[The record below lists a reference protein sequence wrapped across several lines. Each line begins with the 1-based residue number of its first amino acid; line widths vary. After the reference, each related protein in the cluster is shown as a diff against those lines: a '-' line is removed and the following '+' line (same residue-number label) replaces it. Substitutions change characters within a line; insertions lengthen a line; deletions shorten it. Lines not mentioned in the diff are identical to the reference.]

1 MFERFTDTA
10 RHVVVQAQAD
20 ARRLGH
26 NYMAAS
32 TCCSPRPRP
41 PSRPARSCATRVS
54 RPNASRRKY
63 CAPSGGARR
72 PTRWAAST
80 ARRWL
85 SSASTST
92 SSAPDRGGVRPGR
105 PDPRP
110 PGRLP
115 EQTAS
120 LGEGAARRA
129 DAPPASPS
137 RPSRRSPACGPAPA
151 TSRFCRARSRR
162 PYPVHA
168 ARQEEPGALAAR
180 GEGPARQLHRRPA
193 PHPGPAR
200 PERRHGTGDPVGPR
214 RAGHIAARRHPRP
227 LPQGE
232 LKDTG

>member
-1 MFERFTDTA
+1 MPAGSGTTTS
-10 RHVVVQAQAD
+10 
-20 ARRLGH
+20 
-26 NYMAAS
+26 AAS

-41 PSRPARSCATRVS
+41 RAGQRGPARPGRHARTRRGGNTAHRRAGPDGRPAGRH
-54 RPNASRRKY
+54 RP
-63 CAPSGGARR
+63 PGAGFHRHRPQRR
-72 PTRWAAST
+72 PR
-80 ARRWL
+80 
-85 SSASTST
+85 
-92 SSAPDRGGVRPGR
+92 PDRSGVRPGR
-105 PDPRP
+105 PYPRP
-110 PGRLP
+110 PDRLP

-137 RPSRRSPACGPAPA
+137 RPSRCSAACRPAPA
-151 TSRFCRARSRR
+151 TSRFFRARSRR

-180 GEGPARQLHRRPA
+180 GEGAARQLHRRPA

-214 RAGHIAARRHPRP
+214 RTGRAAARRHPRP

-232 LKDTG
+232 LIHAPAWPPLRQALQRGT